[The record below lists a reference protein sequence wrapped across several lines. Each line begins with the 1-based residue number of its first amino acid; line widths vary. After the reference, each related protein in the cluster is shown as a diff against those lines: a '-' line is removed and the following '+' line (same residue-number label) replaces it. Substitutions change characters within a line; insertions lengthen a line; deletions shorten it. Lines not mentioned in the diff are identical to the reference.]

1 MKINHILIT
10 PVVIAF
16 TAAVFYGCATQPVQ
30 LQSVDTA
37 RSEYQQAA
45 QNEDIKQYAPV
56 ALYEAEQQLQKLNIA
71 IKEEADVAELDH
83 LAYLVQQ
90 KVEIA
95 KAKARQKMAA
105 SQIDELNKERAQ
117 IRMDLR
123 QAEVKRAQ
131 QRAELAALETERERQ
146 RVQTLQ
152 QQLQNIQA
160 ASVRQEPRGTVI
172 SLGDVFFDFDK
183 ATLKTGAVQN
193 LDVLVRYLKENPK
206 RNIVI
211 DGFTDSVGSAAYN
224 QQLSQK
230 RAQSVIDYL
239 VSQGISA
246 KRLTARG
253 YGEAFPVATN
263 EEPGGRQLNRRV
275 EVVVLR
281 EGQQPITAV
290 GAQQQPEEMARFS
303 EMDRDDNGYLSKEET
318 RRMQSLRRNFDQY
331 DQNRDQKLNRSEF
344 SAFEEMEIQ
353 QQQKQKAQ
361 GQ

>member
-1 MKINHILIT
+1 MKKKFILLM
-10 PVVIAF
+10 PVVITF

-30 LQSVDTA
+30 LQSVENA

-45 QNEDIKQYAPV
+45 QDEDIKQNASV
-56 ALYEAEQQLQKLNIA
+56 ALYEAEQQLQKLNTA
-71 IKEEADVAELDH
+71 INEQADVAELDH

-90 KVEIA
+90 RVDIA
-95 KAKARQKMAA
+95 KATAQQNMAS
-105 SQIDELNKERAQ
+105 SQINELNKERAQ
-117 IRMDLR
+117 IRMELR

-131 QRAELAALETERERQ
+131 EKADLAAMEAEREKQ

-152 QQLQNIQA
+152 QQLQNIQS
-160 ASVRQEPRGTVI
+160 ASLRQEPRGTVI

-183 ATLKTGAVQN
+183 ATLKSGAVQN
-193 LDVLVRYLKENPK
+193 LDVLVRYLKENPQ

-211 DGFTDSVGSAAYN
+211 EGFTDSIGQAAYN
-224 QQLSQK
+224 QELSQK
-230 RAQSVIDYL
+230 RAQSVIGYL
-239 VSQGISA
+239 VSQGISE

-281 EGQQPITAV
+281 EGQQPATA
-290 GAQQQPEEMARFS
+290 GRAQQQAQEVARFS
-303 EMDRDDNGYLSKEET
+303 EIDRDNNGYLSKEET
-318 RRMQSLRRNFDQY
+318 RKMQSLRNNFEQY
-331 DQNRDQKLNRSEF
+331 DQNRDQQLNRSEF

-353 QQQKQKAQ
+353 QQQEQKAQ

>member
-1 MKINHILIT
+1 MKIKPILYL
-10 PVVIAF
+10 PVVAAF
-16 TAAVFYGCATQPVQ
+16 AASVFYGCATQPVQ
-30 LQSVDTA
+30 LQSVENA
-37 RSEYQQAA
+37 RSEYQQAT
-45 QNEDIKQYAPV
+45 QNEDVKQNAPV
-56 ALYEAEQQLQKLNIA
+56 ALYEAEQQLQKLNAA
-71 IKEEADVAELDH
+71 INDDADAAELDH

-95 KAKARQKMAA
+95 KAKAQQKMAA
-105 SQIDELNKERAQ
+105 SQIDELNKQQAQ
-117 IRMDLR
+117 IRLDLR

-131 QRAELAALETERERQ
+131 QKAEMAALETEREKQ

-152 QQLQNIQA
+152 EQLQSIHA
-160 ASVRQEPRGTVI
+160 ASLRQEPRGTVI

-183 ATLKTGAVQN
+183 ATLKTGALQN

-211 DGFTDSVGSAAYN
+211 EGFTDSVGSAAYN

-230 RAQSVIDYL
+230 RAQSVINYL
-239 VSQGISA
+239 VSQGISP

-281 EGQQPITAV
+281 EGQRPMTEAM
-290 GAQQQPEEMARFS
+290 AQQQAGEMARFS
-303 EMDRDDNGYLSKEET
+303 EMDRDDNGYLTKEET
-318 RRMQSLRRNFDQY
+318 RRMQSLRRNFDQF

-353 QQQKQKAQ
+353 QQQEQKAL